1 MKNFFSQFDNISIRR
16 KFIVVYIFCICL
28 PVIAGGIIWVAF
40 TSQSMQ
46 QNTIHYL
53 NQTFE
58 GASSDFNILTQ
69 TAVNMANQV
78 NADKS
83 LLNDLSKRF
92 TTPSEHY
99 DLYWSALRNRFNMY
113 LVSNPDIAEVS
124 LYIDDPHFLNTDYFR
139 VIDASTRKKEW
150 YRMASESKSDFLV
163 YPGSTAIAITPYK
176 NRLTI
181 IRKIAS
187 PTYLNNATNYL
198 LIELR
203 LDRVIAKLKDES
215 GNMDIYLTAPGN
227 QIIWSNHANKN
238 NLTNESNDSYYV
250 LQDAIGPSP
259 YFEGWKITGVYD
271 KFLLYKRQFVVLAY
285 ILLITLSLSGFS
297 VFLIWSVLNSMSY
310 RLSALSRHI
319 KKVSE
324 DHLEPLLLP
333 HTGKDEVGWLI
344 ETFNKMIEEIN
355 DLINVVYKLEMQ
367 KKSVEVENIRA
378 EYQYLQ
384 AQVDPHFLFNT
395 LNAIL
400 VFCVKN
406 GYSELS
412 SIISSLSKL
421 FKRMLVTGNNLI
433 AVSEELDFIE
443 KYLAIEKF
451 RFGDKFEYDIQIAPK
466 VMESNLL
473 IPKMSIQPIVEN
485 ACKHGLQASIEDN
498 RRLYVKADIV
508 DTALVISV
516 KDNGSGMAKETVN
529 AIYSRLKNPDSE
541 TDTRIDSDYDMESG
555 VGIQNVYRRMM
566 MNYGERFHFK
576 IYSAPEQGT
585 EIILRI
591 EEI

>member
-1 MKNFFSQFDNISIRR
+1 MSKFFAQFDNISIRR
-16 KFIVVYIFCICL
+16 KFILVYIFCICL

-58 GASSDFNILTQ
+58 GASSDFSILTQ

-92 TTPSEHY
+92 TTPAEHY

-139 VIDASTRKKEW
+139 VLDASTRQKEW
-150 YRMASESKSDFLV
+150 YRLASASESNFLV
-163 YPGSTAIAITPYK
+163 YPGSTAIAITPYR

-181 IRKIAS
+181 IRKIVS

-227 QIIWSNHANKN
+227 QVIWSNHSNKS
-238 NLTNESNDSYYV
+238 NLTNEPDDSYYV
-250 LQDAIGPSP
+250 LQDDIGPSP

-433 AVSEELDFIE
+433 SVSEELDFIE

-451 RFGDKFEYDIQIAPK
+451 RFGDKFEYEIQISPK
-466 VMESNLL
+466 VMESNRL

-498 RRLYVKADIV
+498 RRLFVKADIE
-508 DTALVISV
+508 DRALVISV
-516 KDNGSGMAKETVN
+516 KDNGSGMATETVN
-529 AIYSRLKNPDSE
+529 AIYSRLKAPFSG
-541 TDTRIDSDYDMESG
+541 TDAHIDSDDDMESG

>member
-1 MKNFFSQFDNISIRR
+1 MKKFFSQFDNISIRR

-92 TTPSEHY
+92 TTPAEHY

-139 VIDASTRKKEW
+139 VIDAYTRKKEW

-181 IRKIAS
+181 IRKISS

-227 QIIWSNHANKN
+227 QIIWSNHASKN
-238 NLTNESNDSYYV
+238 NLTSEPNDSYYV

-433 AVSEELDFIE
+433 SVTEELDFIE

-529 AIYSRLKNPDSE
+529 AIYSKLKNPASE
-541 TDTRIDSDYDMESG
+541 TDARIDSDYDMESG